1 MGTNKKITQEM
12 INEELN
18 KFKLISEYKFYTDEN
33 RAGEPELDNDIL
45 FGNELKEQDDEIPE
59 DEAKDVASEL
69 GVELTDDDLSG
80 GETNPE
86 EEDIEAGDMEG
97 DMGNELDSE
106 TDDVDDMETDSNEV
120 ELDVTDIV
128 TKAEEAKTAAD
139 SANEKLTSLLDKYDK
154 LEQQINN
161 IGQIG
166 DKVETLNQELIKRA
180 PTPDEKMEMI
190 SLSSYPYNLK
200 LTDFWADKTGQY
212 NVMGNDENS
221 EEKPKEYV
229 LTKDDV
235 DSGYSEMEIKNT
247 FNNPYTEEDI

>member
-1 MGTNKKITQEM
+1 MGTNKKITKEM

-18 KFKLISEYKFYTDEN
+18 KFKLISEYKFYTGEN
-33 RAGEPELDNDIL
+33 RAGEPELNNELL
-45 FGNELKEQDDEIPE
+45 FGNELKEEDEKTPE
-59 DEAKDVASEL
+59 DEANEIASEL
-69 GVELTDDDLSG
+69 GVDLPDN
-80 GETNPE
+80 ETNDE
-86 EEDIEAGDMEG
+86 TDET
-97 DMGNELDSE
+97 ELDSE
-106 TDDVDDMETDSNEV
+106 TSVVDSETEDVENVEIDSNEV

-128 TKAEEAKTAAD
+128 TKAEEAKSAAD

-154 LEQQINN
+154 LEQQITN

-166 DKVETLNQELIKRA
+166 DKVETLSQELIKRA
-180 PTPDEKMEMI
+180 PTPNEKMEMI

-212 NVMGNDENS
+212 DVTGKN
-221 EEKPKEYV
+221 EKPKEYV

-247 FNNPYTEEDI
+247 FNSNPYSEEEI